1 MFWVSN
7 YLLLSIKP
15 RSNRLLWIFIDPQAS
30 WLCRKREKM
39 SEIPREI
46 LSVGDLNR
54 AIASSL
60 EERFDTVWVSG
71 EISNFKA
78 YDSGHWYFSLKD
90 EEGQIRCVMF
100 RGRNGQVGFMPQSGD
115 LVEVAANLGFYV
127 PRGDIQLTVQSM
139 RRAGMGGLYEAFLK
153 LKAKLA
159 KEGLFDAERKREIPT
174 HPRAIGII
182 TSPQAAALKDV
193 LSTLDRRAPHI
204 PIVIYPTLVQGPDAP
219 AGIISALKAAEK
231 ENAVD
236 VILLVRGGGSIED
249 LWAFNDEK
257 LAYAIAA
264 SPIPIVSGVGHET
277 DVTIAD
283 FVADLRAPTPTG
295 AAELAAPRRDQML
308 QELDA
313 IMQALLQRVSQRVE
327 REAQTLDQLAL
338 RLSHALP
345 NPDRMREQISNWQK
359 QLNQAWLVRVE
370 NWKRNQTHYQSQ
382 LEMLNPQRTLERGYA
397 VILSGKGKSR
407 EEQVMQAVRNP
418 NELNTEGVFEV
429 RLAEGRADVQ
439 FEKVDSQQSS

>member
-1 MFWVSN
+1 
-7 YLLLSIKP
+7 
-15 RSNRLLWIFIDPQAS
+15 
-30 WLCRKREKM
+30 M
-39 SEIPREI
+39 SEISRQI
-46 LSVGDLNR
+46 LTVGDLNR
-54 AIASSL
+54 AIAASL
-60 EERFDTVWVSG
+60 EERFETVLVSG

-115 LVEVAANLGFYV
+115 FVEVSANLGMYV
-127 PRGDIQLTVQSM
+127 PRGDIQLTIQSL

-159 KEGLFDAERKREIPT
+159 KEGLFDTDRKREIPS
-174 HPRAIGII
+174 HPRSIGII

-193 LSTLDRRAPHI
+193 LSTLARRAPHI

-219 AGIISALKAAEK
+219 SGIIAALKAAEK

-249 LWAFNDEK
+249 LWAFNDEQ
-257 LAYAIAA
+257 LAYAIAQ
-264 SPIPIVSGVGHET
+264 SSIPVVSGVGHET

-295 AAELAAPRRDQML
+295 AAELAAPRKDQML

-313 IMQALLQRVSQRVE
+313 IKQAMLQRVRQRIE

-338 RLSHALP
+338 RLAHALP
-345 NPDRMREQISNWQK
+345 NPDRMREQITSWHQR
-359 QLNQAWLVRVE
+359 LNQAWSVRMDS
-370 NWKRNQTHYQSQ
+370 WKRNQEHFQSQ

-397 VILSGKGKSR
+397 VVLNIADG
-407 EEQVMQAVRNP
+407 VHAVREP
-418 NELNTEGVFEV
+418 GDLQVGPEYEI
-429 RLAEGRADVQ
+429 RLAKGAAVVKLGEV
-439 FEKVDSQQSS
+439 KSN

>member
-1 MFWVSN
+1 
-7 YLLLSIKP
+7 
-15 RSNRLLWIFIDPQAS
+15 
-30 WLCRKREKM
+30 M
-39 SEIPREI
+39 SEISREI
-46 LSVGDLNR
+46 LTVGDLNR
-54 AIASSL
+54 AIAASL

-90 EEGQIRCVMF
+90 EEGQIKCVMF

-115 LVEVAANLGFYV
+115 LVEVSANLGMYV
-127 PRGDIQLTVQSM
+127 PRGDIQLTIQTL

-159 KEGLFDAERKREIPT
+159 KEGLFDADRKQEIPS
-174 HPRAIGII
+174 HPRSIGII

-193 LSTLDRRAPHI
+193 LSTLARRAPHI

-219 AGIISALKAAEK
+219 AGIIAALKAAEK
-231 ENAVD
+231 ENVVD
-236 VILLVRGGGSIED
+236 VILMVRGGGSIED
-249 LWAFNDEK
+249 LWAFNDEQ
-257 LAYAIAA
+257 LAYAMAQ
-264 SPIPIVSGVGHET
+264 STIPIVSGVGHET

-295 AAELAAPRRDQML
+295 AAELAAPRKDQML
-308 QELDA
+308 QELEA
-313 IMQALLQRVSQRVE
+313 IKQAMLQRVRQRVE

-345 NPDRMREQISNWQK
+345 NPERMREQITSWQ
-359 QLNQAWLVRVE
+359 QRLNQAWSVRVE
-370 NWKRNQTHYQSQ
+370 AWKRNQGHFQSQ

-397 VILSGKGKSR
+397 VVLNVSEGL
-407 EEQVMQAVRNP
+407 QAVREP
-418 NELNTEGVFEV
+418 GELTTGPEYEI
-429 RLAEGRADVQ
+429 RLAKGKANVKLSDVKLLKTEQ
-439 FEKVDSQQSS
+439 

>member
-1 MFWVSN
+1 
-7 YLLLSIKP
+7 
-15 RSNRLLWIFIDPQAS
+15 
-30 WLCRKREKM
+30 M
-39 SEIPREI
+39 SESSREI
-46 LSVGDLNR
+46 ISVGDLNR
-54 AIASSL
+54 AIAASL
-60 EERFDTVWVSG
+60 EDRFDTVWVSG

-115 LVEVAANLGFYV
+115 LVEVSANLGMYV
-127 PRGDIQLTVQSM
+127 PRGDIQLTIQTL

-159 KEGLFDAERKREIPT
+159 KEGLFDEDRKREIPT
-174 HPRAIGII
+174 HPRSIGII

-193 LSTLDRRAPHI
+193 LSTLARRAPHI

-219 AGIISALKAAEK
+219 TGIISALKAAEK

-257 LAYAIAA
+257 LAYAIAQ
-264 SPIPIVSGVGHET
+264 SPIPVVSGVGHET
-277 DVTIAD
+277 DFTIAD

-295 AAELAAPRRDQML
+295 AAELAAPRKDQLL

-313 IMQALLQRVSQRVE
+313 IMQALLQRINQRVE

-338 RLSHALP
+338 RLNHALP
-345 NPDRMREQISNWQK
+345 NPDRMREQITSWQ
-359 QLNQAWLVRVE
+359 QRLNQAWSVRME

-382 LEMLNPQRTLERGYA
+382 IEMLNPQRTLERGYA
-397 VILSGKGKSR
+397 VILNK
-407 EEQVMQAVRNP
+407 EDDQLQAVRKP
-418 NELNTEGVFEV
+418 DELNTQNTYQV
-429 RLAEGRADVQ
+429 RLAEGQV
-439 FEKVDSQQSS
+439 EVKLSEVK

>member
-1 MFWVSN
+1 
-7 YLLLSIKP
+7 
-15 RSNRLLWIFIDPQAS
+15 
-30 WLCRKREKM
+30 M
-39 SEIPREI
+39 SEISREI
-46 LSVGDLNR
+46 LTVGDLNR
-54 AIASSL
+54 AIAASL

-90 EEGQIRCVMF
+90 EEGQIKCVMF
-100 RGRNGQVGFMPQSGD
+100 RGRNGQVDFMPQSGD
-115 LVEVAANLGFYV
+115 LVEVSANLGMYV
-127 PRGDIQLTVQSM
+127 PRGDIQLTIQTL

-159 KEGLFDAERKREIPT
+159 KEGLFDADRKKDIPS
-174 HPRAIGII
+174 HPRSIGII

-193 LSTLDRRAPHI
+193 LSTLARRVPHI

-219 AGIISALKAAEK
+219 AGIIAALKAAEK
-231 ENAVD
+231 ENVVD

-249 LWAFNDEK
+249 LWAFNDEQ
-257 LAYAIAA
+257 LAYAMAQ

-295 AAELAAPRRDQML
+295 AAELAAPRKDQML
-308 QELDA
+308 QELEA
-313 IMQALLQRVSQRVE
+313 IKQAMLQRVRQRVE

-345 NPDRMREQISNWQK
+345 NPERMREQITSWQLR
-359 QLNQAWLVRVE
+359 LNQAWAVRVE
-370 NWKRNQTHYQSQ
+370 AWKRNQGHFQSQ

-397 VILSGKGKSR
+397 VVLNVSEGLEAVRDPGQLTAGPEYEIRLAKGKANVKLS
-407 EEQVMQAVRNP
+407 
-418 NELNTEGVFEV
+418 
-429 RLAEGRADVQ
+429 DVQ
-439 FEKVDSQQSS
+439 LLKTEQ

>member
-1 MFWVSN
+1 
-7 YLLLSIKP
+7 
-15 RSNRLLWIFIDPQAS
+15 
-30 WLCRKREKM
+30 M
-39 SEIPREI
+39 SEISREI

-54 AIASSL
+54 AIAASL
-60 EERFDTVWVSG
+60 EERFDSVWVSG

-115 LVEVAANLGFYV
+115 LVEVSANLGLYV
-127 PRGDIQLTVQSM
+127 PRGDIQLTIQTL

-174 HPRAIGII
+174 HPRSIGII

-193 LSTLDRRAPHI
+193 LSTLARRAPHI

-231 ENAVD
+231 EKAVD

-257 LAYAIAA
+257 LAYAIAE
-264 SPIPIVSGVGHET
+264 SSIPIVSGVGHET

-308 QELDA
+308 QELGT
-313 IMQALLQRVSQRVE
+313 IMQALSQRVNQRIE

-345 NPDRMREQISNWQK
+345 NPDRMREQIYGWQ
-359 QLNQAWLVRVE
+359 QRLNQAWTVRVQS
-370 NWKRNQTHYQSQ
+370 WQRNQTHYQLQ

-397 VILSGKGKSR
+397 VILSKN
-407 EEQVMQAVRNP
+407 EQAMQAVRDSTQ
-418 NELNTEGVFEV
+418 LNTEAVYQV
-429 RLAEGRADVQ
+429 RLAKGQAEVQ
-439 FEKVDSQQSS
+439 FAKVSLEP

>member
-1 MFWVSN
+1 
-7 YLLLSIKP
+7 
-15 RSNRLLWIFIDPQAS
+15 
-30 WLCRKREKM
+30 M
-39 SEIPREI
+39 SEISREI
-46 LSVGDLNR
+46 LTVGDLNR
-54 AIASSL
+54 AIAASL
-60 EERFDTVWVSG
+60 EDRFDTVWVSG

-115 LVEVAANLGFYV
+115 LVEVSASLGMYV
-127 PRGDIQLTVQSM
+127 PRGDIQLTIQTL

-159 KEGLFDAERKREIPT
+159 KEGLFDEDRKREIPT
-174 HPRAIGII
+174 HPRAIGIV

-193 LSTLDRRAPHI
+193 LSTLARRAPHI

-219 AGIISALKAAEK
+219 AGIIAALKAAEK

-236 VILLVRGGGSIED
+236 VILMVRGGGSIED
-249 LWAFNDEK
+249 LWAFNDEH
-257 LAYAIAA
+257 LAYAIAD
-264 SPIPIVSGVGHET
+264 SSIPVVSGVGHET
-277 DVTIAD
+277 DFTIAD

-313 IMQALLQRVSQRVE
+313 IMQALLQRVNQRIE

-345 NPDRMREQISNWQK
+345 NPVRMREQIASWQ
-359 QLNQAWLVRVE
+359 QRLNQAWSVRME

-397 VILSGKGKSR
+397 VILNK
-407 EEQVMQAVRNP
+407 EHDQLQAVRNTK
-418 NELNTEGVFEV
+418 ELMLEKTYQV
-429 RLAEGRADVQ
+429 RLAEGEAEIQ
-439 FEKVDSQQSS
+439 FSKVTQGDNA

>member
-1 MFWVSN
+1 
-7 YLLLSIKP
+7 
-15 RSNRLLWIFIDPQAS
+15 
-30 WLCRKREKM
+30 M
-39 SEIPREI
+39 SETSREI

-54 AIASSL
+54 AIAASL
-60 EERFDTVWVSG
+60 EDRFDTVWVSG

-115 LVEVAANLGFYV
+115 LVEVSANLGIYI
-127 PRGDIQLTVQSM
+127 PRGDIQLTIQTL

-153 LKAKLA
+153 LKSKLA
-159 KEGLFDAERKREIPT
+159 KEGLFDEERKREIPT
-174 HPRAIGII
+174 HPRSIGII

-193 LSTLDRRAPHI
+193 LSTLARRAPHI
-204 PIVIYPTLVQGPDAP
+204 PIVIYPTLVQGSDAP
-219 AGIISALKAAEK
+219 SGIITALKAAEK

-249 LWAFNDEK
+249 LWAFNDEQ
-257 LAYAIAA
+257 LAYAIAS
-264 SPIPIVSGVGHET
+264 SPIPVVSGVGHET
-277 DVTIAD
+277 DFTIAD

-313 IMQALLQRVSQRVE
+313 IMQALRQRINQRIE
-327 REAQTLDQLAL
+327 RESQTLDQLAM

-345 NPDRMREQISNWQK
+345 NPDRMREQIASWQ
-359 QLNQAWLVRVE
+359 QRLHQAWSVRIE

-382 LEMLNPQRTLERGYA
+382 LEMLNPQRTLERGYS
-397 VILSGKGKSR
+397 VILRDEKA
-407 EEQVMQAVRNP
+407 VLQAIRNP
-418 NELNTEGVFEV
+418 QELKTNTSYQVQ
-429 RLAEGRADVQ
+429 LAEGQV
-439 FEKVDSQQSS
+439 EIELSKVSAKVSTK

>member
-1 MFWVSN
+1 MT
-7 YLLLSIKP
+7 
-15 RSNRLLWIFIDPQAS
+15 
-30 WLCRKREKM
+30 
-39 SEIPREI
+39 
-46 LSVGDLNR
+46 VGDLNR
-54 AIASSL
+54 AIAASL
-60 EERFDTVWVSG
+60 EERFDSVWVSG

-115 LVEVAANLGFYV
+115 LVEVSANLGLYV
-127 PRGDIQLTVQSM
+127 PRGDIQLTIQTL

-159 KEGLFDAERKREIPT
+159 KEGLFDLERKREIPS
-174 HPRAIGII
+174 HPRAIGIV
-182 TSPQAAALKDV
+182 TSLQAAALKDV
-193 LSTLDRRAPHI
+193 LSTLARRAPHI

-219 AGIISALKAAEK
+219 AGIIAALKAAEK
-231 ENAVD
+231 EHVVE

-257 LAYAIAA
+257 LAYAIAQ
-264 SPIPIVSGVGHET
+264 SSIPIVSGVGHET

-295 AAELAAPRRDQML
+295 AAELAAPRKDQML

-313 IMQALLQRVSQRVE
+313 IMQSLLQRIHQRIE

-345 NPDRMREQISNWQK
+345 NPDRMREQIANWQ
-359 QLNQAWLVRVE
+359 QRLSQAWVVRME
-370 NWKRNQTHYQSQ
+370 SWNRNQSHYKLQ

-397 VILSGKGKSR
+397 VILSK
-407 EEQVMQAVRNP
+407 EELAMHAVRNP
-418 NELNTEGVFEV
+418 KELNVEQLFQV
-429 RLAEGRADVQ
+429 RLAEGQVEVQ
-439 FEKVDSQQSS
+439 FAKIEVH

>member
-1 MFWVSN
+1 
-7 YLLLSIKP
+7 
-15 RSNRLLWIFIDPQAS
+15 
-30 WLCRKREKM
+30 M
-39 SEIPREI
+39 SEISREI
-46 LSVGDLNR
+46 LTVGDLNR
-54 AIASSL
+54 AIAASL

-90 EEGQIRCVMF
+90 EEGQIKCVMF
-100 RGRNGQVGFMPQSGD
+100 RGRNGQVDFMPQSGD
-115 LVEVAANLGFYV
+115 LVEVSANLGMYV
-127 PRGDIQLTVQSM
+127 PRGDIQLTIQTL

-159 KEGLFDAERKREIPT
+159 KEGLFDADRKQEIPS
-174 HPRAIGII
+174 HPRSIGII

-193 LSTLDRRAPHI
+193 LSTLARRAPHI

-219 AGIISALKAAEK
+219 AGIIAALKAAEK
-231 ENAVD
+231 ENVVD
-236 VILLVRGGGSIED
+236 VILMVRGGGSIED
-249 LWAFNDEK
+249 LWAFNDEQ
-257 LAYAIAA
+257 LAYAMAQ

-295 AAELAAPRRDQML
+295 AAELAAPRKDQML
-308 QELDA
+308 QELEA
-313 IMQALLQRVSQRVE
+313 IKQAMLQRVRQRVE

-345 NPDRMREQISNWQK
+345 NPERMREQITSWQ
-359 QLNQAWLVRVE
+359 QRLNQAWAVRVE
-370 NWKRNQTHYQSQ
+370 AWKRNQGHFQSQ

-397 VILSGKGKSR
+397 VVLNVSEGL
-407 EEQVMQAVRNP
+407 QAVREP
-418 NELNTEGVFEV
+418 GELTAGPEYEI
-429 RLAEGRADVQ
+429 RLAKGKANVKLSDV
-439 FEKVDSQQSS
+439 K

>member
-1 MFWVSN
+1 
-7 YLLLSIKP
+7 
-15 RSNRLLWIFIDPQAS
+15 
-30 WLCRKREKM
+30 M
-39 SEIPREI
+39 SEISREI

-54 AIASSL
+54 AIAQSL
-60 EERFDTVWVSG
+60 EDRFDTVWVSG

-100 RGRNGQVGFMPQSGD
+100 RGRNGQVGFIPQSGD
-115 LVEVAANLGFYV
+115 LVEVSASLGMYV
-127 PRGDIQLTVQSM
+127 PRGDIQLTIQTL

-159 KEGLFDAERKREIPT
+159 KEGLFDEDRKRAIPT
-174 HPRAIGII
+174 HPRSIGII

-193 LSTLDRRAPHI
+193 LSTLARRAPHI
-204 PIVIYPTLVQGPDAP
+204 PIVIYPTLVQGSDAP
-219 AGIISALKAAEK
+219 AGIIAALKAAAK
-231 ENAVD
+231 EQAVD

-249 LWAFNDEK
+249 LWAFNDEQ
-257 LAYAIAA
+257 LAYAIAS
-264 SPIPIVSGVGHET
+264 SPIPVVSGVGHET
-277 DVTIAD
+277 DFTIAD
-283 FVADLRAPTPTG
+283 FVSDLRAPTPTG

-313 IMQALLQRVSQRVE
+313 IMQALLQRINQRVE

-345 NPDRMREQISNWQK
+345 NPDRMREQIASWQ
-359 QLNQAWLVRVE
+359 QRLNQAWSVRME

-397 VILSGKGKSR
+397 VILKK
-407 EEQVMQAVRNP
+407 EKELLQAVRNP
-418 NELNTEGVFEV
+418 NELSVKTSYQV
-429 RLAEGRADVQ
+429 RLAEGQV
-439 FEKVDSQQSS
+439 EIELIKVGS

>member
-1 MFWVSN
+1 MT
-7 YLLLSIKP
+7 
-15 RSNRLLWIFIDPQAS
+15 
-30 WLCRKREKM
+30 
-39 SEIPREI
+39 
-46 LSVGDLNR
+46 VGDLNR
-54 AIASSL
+54 AIAASL
-60 EERFDTVWVSG
+60 EERFDSVWVSG

-115 LVEVAANLGFYV
+115 LVEVSANLGLYV
-127 PRGDIQLTVQSM
+127 PRGDIQLTIQTL

-159 KEGLFDAERKREIPT
+159 KEGLFDLERKREIPS
-174 HPRAIGII
+174 HPRAIGIV

-193 LSTLDRRAPHI
+193 LSTLARRAPHI

-219 AGIISALKAAEK
+219 AGIIAALKAAEK
-231 ENAVD
+231 EHVVE

-257 LAYAIAA
+257 LAYAIAQ
-264 SPIPIVSGVGHET
+264 SSIPIVSGVGHET

-295 AAELAAPRRDQML
+295 AAELAAPRKDQML

-313 IMQALLQRVSQRVE
+313 IMQSLLQRIHQRIE

-345 NPDRMREQISNWQK
+345 NPDRMREQIANWQ
-359 QLNQAWLVRVE
+359 QRLSQAWVVRME
-370 NWKRNQTHYQSQ
+370 SWNRNQSHYKLQ

-397 VILSGKGKSR
+397 VILSK
-407 EEQVMQAVRNP
+407 EELAMHAVRNP
-418 NELNTEGVFEV
+418 KELNVEQLFQVQ
-429 RLAEGRADVQ
+429 LAGGQVEVQ
-439 FEKVDSQQSS
+439 FAKIEVH

>member
-1 MFWVSN
+1 
-7 YLLLSIKP
+7 
-15 RSNRLLWIFIDPQAS
+15 
-30 WLCRKREKM
+30 M
-39 SEIPREI
+39 SEISREI

-54 AIASSL
+54 AIAASL
-60 EERFDTVWVSG
+60 EDRFDAVWVSG

-115 LVEVAANLGFYV
+115 LVEVSASLGMYI
-127 PRGDIQLTVQSM
+127 PRGDIQLTIQTL

-159 KEGLFDAERKREIPT
+159 KEGLFDDERKREIPT
-174 HPRAIGII
+174 HPRSIGII

-193 LSTLDRRAPHI
+193 LSTLARRAPHI

-219 AGIISALKAAEK
+219 SGIIAALKAAEK
-231 ENAVD
+231 ENVVD

-249 LWAFNDEK
+249 LWAFNDEQ
-257 LAYAIAA
+257 LAYAIAD
-264 SPIPIVSGVGHET
+264 SSIPIISGVGHET
-277 DVTIAD
+277 DFTIAD

-295 AAELAAPRRDQML
+295 AAELAAPRKDQML

-313 IMQALLQRVSQRVE
+313 IKQALLQRIHQKME

-345 NPDRMREQISNWQK
+345 NPDRMREQIQGWQ
-359 QLNQAWLVRVE
+359 QRLNQAWLVRVE
-370 NWKRNQTHYQSQ
+370 NWKRNQSHYQAQ

-397 VILSGKGKSR
+397 VILSKDHDGLR
-407 EEQVMQAVRNP
+407 ALRNP
-418 NELNTEGVFEV
+418 ASLSLTDTYQV
-429 RLAEGRADVQ
+429 RLAEGQADVRFSEVNQ
-439 FEKVDSQQSS
+439 IEGK

>member
-1 MFWVSN
+1 
-7 YLLLSIKP
+7 
-15 RSNRLLWIFIDPQAS
+15 
-30 WLCRKREKM
+30 M
-39 SEIPREI
+39 SEISREI

-54 AIASSL
+54 AIAASL
-60 EERFDTVWVSG
+60 EDRFDTVWVSG

-115 LVEVAANLGFYV
+115 LVEVSANLGMYV
-127 PRGDIQLTVQSM
+127 PRGDIQLTIQTL

-159 KEGLFDAERKREIPT
+159 KEGLFDEDRKREIPT
-174 HPRAIGII
+174 HPRSIGII

-193 LSTLDRRAPHI
+193 LSTLARRAPHI

-236 VILLVRGGGSIED
+236 IILLVRGGGSIED
-249 LWAFNDEK
+249 LWAFNDEQ
-257 LAYAIAA
+257 LAYAIAN
-264 SPIPIVSGVGHET
+264 SSIPVVSGVGHET
-277 DVTIAD
+277 DFTIAD

-295 AAELAAPRRDQML
+295 AAELAAPRKDQLL

-313 IMQALLQRVSQRVE
+313 IMQALLQRINQRVE

-345 NPDRMREQISNWQK
+345 NPDRMREQISGWQ
-359 QLNQAWLVRVE
+359 QRLNQAWLVRME
-370 NWKRNQTHYQSQ
+370 NWKRNQVHYQSQ

-397 VILSGKGKSR
+397 VILSKEKD
-407 EEQVMQAVRNP
+407 QLHAVRNP
-418 NELNTEGVFEV
+418 DDLDTEHRFQV
-429 RLAEGRADVQ
+429 RLSEGQVDVQ
-439 FEKVDSQQSS
+439 FAEVTGKES

>member
-1 MFWVSN
+1 
-7 YLLLSIKP
+7 
-15 RSNRLLWIFIDPQAS
+15 
-30 WLCRKREKM
+30 M
-39 SEIPREI
+39 SEISREI

-54 AIASSL
+54 AIAASL
-60 EERFDTVWVSG
+60 EDRFDTVWVSG

-115 LVEVAANLGFYV
+115 LVEVSASLGMYV
-127 PRGDIQLTVQSM
+127 PRGDIQLTIQTL

-159 KEGLFDAERKREIPT
+159 KEGLFDEDRKRDIPT
-174 HPRAIGII
+174 HPRSIGII

-193 LSTLDRRAPHI
+193 LSTLARRAPHI

-219 AGIISALKAAEK
+219 AGLIAALKAANK

-249 LWAFNDEK
+249 LWAFNDEQ
-257 LAYAIAA
+257 LAYAIAN
-264 SPIPIVSGVGHET
+264 SSIPLVSGVGHET
-277 DVTIAD
+277 DFTIAD
-283 FVADLRAPTPTG
+283 FVADLRAPTPTS
-295 AAELAAPRRDQML
+295 AAELAAPRKDQL
-308 QELDA
+308 LHELDA
-313 IMQALLQRVSQRVE
+313 IQQALLQRINQRVE

-345 NPDRMREQISNWQK
+345 NPDRMREQITSWQLR
-359 QLNQAWLVRVE
+359 LNQAWSVRME
-370 NWKRNQTHYQSQ
+370 NWKRNQSHCRSQ

-397 VILSGKGKSR
+397 VILSKDNEKLH
-407 EEQVMQAVRNP
+407 AVRNP
-418 NELNTEGVFEV
+418 SELNTEHGYQVQ
-429 RLAEGRADVQ
+429 LAEGQAEVQ
-439 FEKVDSQQSS
+439 FSKVLGEPYFRKH

>member
-1 MFWVSN
+1 MSDI
-7 YLLLSIKP
+7 S
-15 RSNRLLWIFIDPQAS
+15 
-30 WLCRKREKM
+30 RK
-39 SEIPREI
+39 I

-54 AIASSL
+54 AIAASL
-60 EERFDTVWVSG
+60 EDRFDTVWVSG

-115 LVEVAANLGFYV
+115 LVEVSANLSMYA
-127 PRGDIQLTVQSM
+127 PRGDIQLTIQTL

-159 KEGLFDAERKREIPT
+159 KEGLFDEERKREIPS
-174 HPRAIGII
+174 HPRSIGIV

-193 LSTLDRRAPHI
+193 LSTLARRAPHI

-219 AGIISALKAAEK
+219 AGIIAALKAAEK

-249 LWAFNDEK
+249 LWAFNDEQ
-257 LAYAIAA
+257 LAYAIA
-264 SPIPIVSGVGHET
+264 SSSIPIVSGVGHET
-277 DVTIAD
+277 DFTIAD

-308 QELDA
+308 QGLDA
-313 IMQALLQRVSQRVE
+313 IMQALLQRINQRVE

-345 NPDRMREQISNWQK
+345 NPDRMREQMMNLQQRI
-359 QLNQAWLVRVE
+359 NQAWSVRLE
-370 NWKRNQTHYQSQ
+370 NWKRNQSHYQSQ

-397 VILSGKGKSR
+397 VVLKKEKEDFRAIRDPRELTLNVAYQVCLADGQAEIELSKIVNK
-407 EEQVMQAVRNP
+407 Q
-418 NELNTEGVFEV
+418 
-429 RLAEGRADVQ
+429 
-439 FEKVDSQQSS
+439 

>member
-1 MFWVSN
+1 
-7 YLLLSIKP
+7 
-15 RSNRLLWIFIDPQAS
+15 
-30 WLCRKREKM
+30 M
-39 SEIPREI
+39 SEISREI

-54 AIASSL
+54 AIAASL
-60 EERFDTVWVSG
+60 EDRFDTVWVSG

-90 EEGQIRCVMF
+90 AEGQIRCVMF

-115 LVEVAANLGFYV
+115 LVEVSASLGMYV
-127 PRGDIQLTVQSM
+127 PRGDIQLTIQTL

-159 KEGLFDAERKREIPT
+159 KEGLFDDERKREIPT
-174 HPRAIGII
+174 HPRSIGII

-193 LSTLDRRAPHI
+193 LSTLARRAPHI
-204 PIVIYPTLVQGPDAP
+204 PIVVYPTLVQGPDAP
-219 AGIISALKAAEK
+219 AGIISALKAANKEK
-231 ENAVD
+231 AVD

-249 LWAFNDEK
+249 LWAFNDEQ
-257 LAYAIAA
+257 LAYAIADSA
-264 SPIPIVSGVGHET
+264 IPVVSGVGHET
-277 DVTIAD
+277 DFTIAD

-313 IMQALLQRVSQRVE
+313 IMQALLQRINQRIE

-338 RLSHALP
+338 RLGHALP
-345 NPDRMREQISNWQK
+345 NPDRMREQIQGWQ
-359 QLNQAWLVRVE
+359 QRLNQAWSVRME
-370 NWKRNQTHYQSQ
+370 NWKRNQSHYQSQ

-397 VILSGKGKSR
+397 VILSKEKEALHAIRKPS
-407 EEQVMQAVRNP
+407 
-418 NELNTEGVFEV
+418 ELNVSNSYQI
-429 RLAEGRADVQ
+429 RLAEGQVDVE
-439 FEKVDSQQSS
+439 FSEVNLAEIKK

>member
-1 MFWVSN
+1 
-7 YLLLSIKP
+7 
-15 RSNRLLWIFIDPQAS
+15 
-30 WLCRKREKM
+30 M
-39 SEIPREI
+39 SEISREI

-115 LVEVAANLGFYV
+115 LVEVSAQLGMYV
-127 PRGDIQLTVQSM
+127 PRGDIQLTIQTL

-159 KEGLFDAERKREIPT
+159 KEGLFDAETKREIPT
-174 HPRAIGII
+174 HPRSIGII

-193 LSTLDRRAPHI
+193 LSTLARRAPHI

-219 AGIISALKAAEK
+219 AGIISAIKAAEK

-257 LAYAIAA
+257 LAYAIAQ

-338 RLSHALP
+338 RLGHALP
-345 NPDRMREQISNWQK
+345 NPDRMREQIASWQ
-359 QLNQAWLVRVE
+359 QRLNQAWGVRVE
-370 NWKRNQTHYQSQ
+370 NWKRNQGHYQAQ

-397 VILSGKGKSR
+397 VILSK
-407 EEQVMQAVRNP
+407 EEQAMHAVRNP
-418 NELNTEGVFEV
+418 KELNTKDVFQV
-429 RLAEGRADVQ
+429 QLAEGQVEVEFANI
-439 FEKVDSQQSS
+439 K

>member
-1 MFWVSN
+1 
-7 YLLLSIKP
+7 
-15 RSNRLLWIFIDPQAS
+15 
-30 WLCRKREKM
+30 M
-39 SEIPREI
+39 SEISREI

-54 AIASSL
+54 AIAASL
-60 EERFDTVWVSG
+60 EDRFDTVWVSG

-115 LVEVAANLGFYV
+115 LVEVSASLGMYV
-127 PRGDIQLTVQSM
+127 PRGDIQLTIQTL

-159 KEGLFDAERKREIPT
+159 KEGLFDEDRKRDIPT
-174 HPRAIGII
+174 HPRSIGII

-193 LSTLDRRAPHI
+193 LSTLARRAPHI

-219 AGIISALKAAEK
+219 AGIIAALKAAEK
-231 ENAVD
+231 EQAVD

-249 LWAFNDEK
+249 LWAFNDEQ
-257 LAYAIAA
+257 LAYVIAS
-264 SPIPIVSGVGHET
+264 SPIPVMSGVGHET
-277 DVTIAD
+277 DFTITD

-313 IMQALLQRVSQRVE
+313 IMQALLQRINQRVE

-345 NPDRMREQISNWQK
+345 NPDRMREQIASWQ
-359 QLNQAWLVRVE
+359 QRLNQAWTVRMD
-370 NWKRNQTHYQSQ
+370 NWKRNQLHYQSQ
-382 LEMLNPQRTLERGYA
+382 LEMLNPQRTLERGYS
-397 VILSGKGKSR
+397 VILSR
-407 EEQVMQAVRNP
+407 EDNQLRAIRGP
-418 NELNTEGVFEV
+418 GELSTETVFQIQMADGEAEV
-429 RLAEGRADVQ
+429 RLADI
-439 FEKVDSQQSS
+439 KISP

>member
-1 MFWVSN
+1 
-7 YLLLSIKP
+7 
-15 RSNRLLWIFIDPQAS
+15 
-30 WLCRKREKM
+30 M
-39 SEIPREI
+39 SETSREI
-46 LSVGDLNR
+46 LSVGELNR
-54 AIASSL
+54 AIAASL
-60 EERFDTVWVSG
+60 EDRFDTLWVSG

-100 RGRNGQVGFMPQSGD
+100 RGRNSQVGFMPQSGD
-115 LVEVAANLGFYV
+115 LVEVSANLGIYV
-127 PRGDIQLTVQSM
+127 PRGDIQLTIQTL

-159 KEGLFDAERKREIPT
+159 KEGLFDEERKREIPSY
-174 HPRAIGII
+174 PRSIGII

-193 LSTLDRRAPHI
+193 LSTLARRAPHI
-204 PIVIYPTLVQGPDAP
+204 PIVIYPTLVQGSDAP
-219 AGIISALKAAEK
+219 SGIIAALKAAEK

-249 LWAFNDEK
+249 LWAFNDEQ
-257 LAYAIAA
+257 LAYAIAS
-264 SPIPIVSGVGHET
+264 SPFPVVSGVGHET
-277 DVTIAD
+277 DFTIAD

-313 IMQALLQRVSQRVE
+313 IMQALRQRINQRIE
-327 REAQTLDQLAL
+327 RESQTLDQLAM

-345 NPDRMREQISNWQK
+345 NPDRMREQIASWQ
-359 QLNQAWLVRVE
+359 QRLHQAWSVRME

-382 LEMLNPQRTLERGYA
+382 LEMLNPQRTLERGYS
-397 VILSGKGKSR
+397 VILSR
-407 EEQVMQAVRNP
+407 EENQLRAVRGP
-418 NELNTEGVFEV
+418 KELSTQKVFQIQMAEGEAEI
-429 RLAEGRADVQ
+429 RLADV
-439 FEKVDSQQSS
+439 KITP

>member
-1 MFWVSN
+1 
-7 YLLLSIKP
+7 
-15 RSNRLLWIFIDPQAS
+15 
-30 WLCRKREKM
+30 M
-39 SEIPREI
+39 SEISREI
-46 LSVGDLNR
+46 LTVGDLNR
-54 AIASSL
+54 AIAASL

-90 EEGQIRCVMF
+90 EEGQIKCVMF
-100 RGRNGQVGFMPQSGD
+100 RGRNGQVDFMPQSGD
-115 LVEVAANLGFYV
+115 LVEVSANLGMYV
-127 PRGDIQLTVQSM
+127 PRGDIQLTIQTL

-159 KEGLFDAERKREIPT
+159 KEGLFDADRKQEIPS
-174 HPRAIGII
+174 HPRSIGII

-193 LSTLDRRAPHI
+193 LSTLARRAPHI

-219 AGIISALKAAEK
+219 AGIIAALKAAEN
-231 ENAVD
+231 ENVVD
-236 VILLVRGGGSIED
+236 VILMVRGGGSIED
-249 LWAFNDEK
+249 LWAFNDEH
-257 LAYAIAA
+257 LAYAMAQ

-295 AAELAAPRRDQML
+295 AAELAAPRKDQML
-308 QELDA
+308 QELEA
-313 IMQALLQRVSQRVE
+313 IKQAMLQRVRQRVE

-345 NPDRMREQISNWQK
+345 NPERMREQITSWQ
-359 QLNQAWLVRVE
+359 QRLNQAWAVRVE
-370 NWKRNQTHYQSQ
+370 AWKRNQGHFQSQ

-397 VILSGKGKSR
+397 VVLKVSEGL
-407 EEQVMQAVRNP
+407 QAVRDP
-418 NELNTEGVFEV
+418 GELTAGPEYEI
-429 RLAEGRADVQ
+429 RLAKGKANVKLSDV
-439 FEKVDSQQSS
+439 K

>member
-1 MFWVSN
+1 
-7 YLLLSIKP
+7 
-15 RSNRLLWIFIDPQAS
+15 
-30 WLCRKREKM
+30 M
-39 SEIPREI
+39 SEISRQI
-46 LSVGDLNR
+46 LTVGDLNR
-54 AIASSL
+54 AIAASL
-60 EERFDTVWVSG
+60 EERFDAVLVSG

-115 LVEVAANLGFYV
+115 LVEVSANLGMYV
-127 PRGDIQLTVQSM
+127 PRGDIQLTIQSL

-159 KEGLFDAERKREIPT
+159 KEGLFDTDRKREIPS
-174 HPRAIGII
+174 HPRSIGII

-193 LSTLDRRAPHI
+193 LSTLARRAPHI

-219 AGIISALKAAEK
+219 AGIIAALKAAEK

-249 LWAFNDEK
+249 LWAFNDEQ
-257 LAYAIAA
+257 LAYAIAQ
-264 SPIPIVSGVGHET
+264 SSIPVVSGVGHET

-283 FVADLRAPTPTG
+283 FVADLRAPPPTG

-308 QELDA
+308 QELEA
-313 IMQALLQRVSQRVE
+313 VKQAMLQRVRQRVE

-338 RLSHALP
+338 RLAHALP
-345 NPDRMREQISNWQK
+345 NPDRMREQMMSWQ
-359 QLNQAWLVRVE
+359 QRLHQAWSVRMDS
-370 NWKRNQTHYQSQ
+370 WKRNQEHFQSQ

-397 VILSGKGKSR
+397 VVLNIADG
-407 EEQVMQAVRNP
+407 VHAVREP
-418 NELNTEGVFEV
+418 GELQVGPEYEI
-429 RLAEGRADVQ
+429 RLAKGAAVVKLGEVKANG
-439 FEKVDSQQSS
+439 

>member
-1 MFWVSN
+1 
-7 YLLLSIKP
+7 
-15 RSNRLLWIFIDPQAS
+15 
-30 WLCRKREKM
+30 M
-39 SEIPREI
+39 SEISREV
-46 LSVGDLNR
+46 LTVGDLNR
-54 AIASSL
+54 AIAASL
-60 EERFDTVWVSG
+60 EERFDTVLVSG

-90 EEGQIRCVMF
+90 EEGQIKCVMF

-115 LVEVAANLGFYV
+115 LVEVSANLGMYV
-127 PRGDIQLTVQSM
+127 PRGDIQLTIQSL

-159 KEGLFDAERKREIPT
+159 KEGLFDAERKREIPS

-193 LSTLDRRAPHI
+193 LSTLARRAPHI

-219 AGIISALKAAEK
+219 AGIIAALKAAEK

-236 VILLVRGGGSIED
+236 VILMVRGGGSIED
-249 LWAFNDEK
+249 LWAFNDEQ
-257 LAYAIAA
+257 LAYAIAQ
-264 SPIPIVSGVGHET
+264 SSIPVVSGVGHET

-295 AAELAAPRRDQML
+295 AAELAAPRKDQML
-308 QELDA
+308 QELEA
-313 IMQALLQRVSQRVE
+313 IKQAMLQRVRQRVE

-345 NPDRMREQISNWQK
+345 NPERMREQITNWQLRL
-359 QLNQAWLVRVE
+359 QQAWTVRVDS
-370 NWKRNQTHYQSQ
+370 WKRNQGHFQSQ

-397 VILSGKGKSR
+397 VVLNVAEGLHAVREPGELTVGPEYEIRLAKGKANVTLS
-407 EEQVMQAVRNP
+407 
-418 NELNTEGVFEV
+418 
-429 RLAEGRADVQ
+429 DVKIQ
-439 FEKVDSQQSS
+439 K

>member
-1 MFWVSN
+1 
-7 YLLLSIKP
+7 
-15 RSNRLLWIFIDPQAS
+15 
-30 WLCRKREKM
+30 M
-39 SEIPREI
+39 SEISREI

-54 AIASSL
+54 AIAASL
-60 EERFDTVWVSG
+60 EDRFDTVWVSG

-115 LVEVAANLGFYV
+115 LVEVSANLGMYV
-127 PRGDIQLTVQSM
+127 PRGDIQLTIQTL
-139 RRAGMGGLYEAFLK
+139 RRAGLGGLYEAFLK

-159 KEGLFDAERKREIPT
+159 KEGLFDDERKREIPS
-174 HPRAIGII
+174 HPRSIGII

-193 LSTLDRRAPHI
+193 LSTLARRAPHI

-219 AGIISALKAAEK
+219 AGIIAALQAAEK
-231 ENAVD
+231 EKAVD
-236 VILLVRGGGSIED
+236 VLLLVRGGGSIED
-249 LWAFNDEK
+249 LWAFNDEQ
-257 LAYAIAA
+257 LAYAIAD
-264 SPIPIVSGVGHET
+264 SSIPVVSGVGHET
-277 DVTIAD
+277 DFTIAD

-313 IMQALLQRVSQRVE
+313 IMQALLQRINQRVE

-345 NPDRMREQISNWQK
+345 NPDRMREQINGWQ
-359 QLNQAWLVRVE
+359 QRLNQAWSVRME
-370 NWKRNQTHYQSQ
+370 NWKRNQSHYQSQ

-397 VILSGKGKSR
+397 VILSR
-407 EEQVMQAVRNP
+407 DDDEFHAIRNP
-418 NELNTEGVFEV
+418 KELHSEDAYQIQ
-429 RLAEGRADVQ
+429 LAEGRAEVRIVGI
-439 FEKVDSQQSS
+439 KIQS

>member
-1 MFWVSN
+1 
-7 YLLLSIKP
+7 
-15 RSNRLLWIFIDPQAS
+15 
-30 WLCRKREKM
+30 M
-39 SEIPREI
+39 SEISREI

-115 LVEVAANLGFYV
+115 LVELAANLGFYV

-159 KEGLFDAERKREIPT
+159 KEGLFDLENKRPIPT
-174 HPRAIGII
+174 HPRAIGIV

-193 LSTLDRRAPHI
+193 LSTLARRAPHI

-219 AGIISALKAAEK
+219 AGIIGALKAAEN

-249 LWAFNDEK
+249 LWAFNDEQ
-257 LAYAIAA
+257 LAYAIAQ

-277 DVTIAD
+277 DFTIAD

-345 NPDRMREQISNWQK
+345 NPDRMREQISGWQK
-359 QLNQAWLVRVE
+359 RLHQAWLVRVE
-370 NWKRNQTHYQSQ
+370 NWKRDQSHFQSQ

-397 VILSGKGKSR
+397 VILSKQ
-407 EEQVMQAVRNP
+407 EQAMHAVRNP
-418 NELNTEGVFEV
+418 NELNTESAFQV
-429 RLAEGRADVQ
+429 RLAEGQVEVEFA
-439 FEKVDSQQSS
+439 KVRLLK

>member
-1 MFWVSN
+1 
-7 YLLLSIKP
+7 
-15 RSNRLLWIFIDPQAS
+15 
-30 WLCRKREKM
+30 M
-39 SEIPREI
+39 SEISREV

-60 EERFDTVWVSG
+60 EAQFDTVLVSG

-115 LVEVAANLGFYV
+115 LVEVSASLGMYV
-127 PRGDIQLTVQSM
+127 PRGDVQLTIQSL
-139 RRAGMGGLYEAFLK
+139 RKAGMGGLYEAFLK

-159 KEGLFDAERKREIPT
+159 KAGLFDQERKQAIPS

-193 LSTLDRRAPHI
+193 LSTLQRRSPHI

-219 AGIISALKAAEK
+219 AGIISAIQ
-231 ENAVD
+231 NANQEAVVD

-249 LWAFNDEK
+249 LWAFNDEH
-257 LAYAIAA
+257 LAYAIAD
-264 SPIPIVSGVGHET
+264 SVIPIVSGVGHET

-295 AAELAAPRRDQML
+295 AAELSAPRKDQLL
-308 QELDA
+308 QELEA
-313 IMQALLQRVSQRVE
+313 IEQALYQRLMQRVE

-345 NPDRMREQISNWQK
+345 NPDRMREQITSWQTRL
-359 QLNQAWLVRVE
+359 QQAWSVQID
-370 NWKRNQTHYQSQ
+370 NFKRNQNHYQLQ

-397 VILSGKGKSR
+397 VILNP
-407 EEQVMQAVRNP
+407 EMQAIRKP
-418 NELNTEGVFEV
+418 KDLNTQQPFEV
-429 RLAEGRADVQ
+429 RLAEGVAQVQ
-439 FEKVDSQQSS
+439 FEKINT

>member
-1 MFWVSN
+1 MSAT
-7 YLLLSIKP
+7 
-15 RSNRLLWIFIDPQAS
+15 IDKS
-30 WLCRKREKM
+30 
-39 SEIPREI
+39 REI

-54 AIASSL
+54 AIAASL
-60 EERFDTVWVSG
+60 EDRFDTVWVSG

-115 LVEVAANLGFYV
+115 LVEVSANLGMYV
-127 PRGDIQLTVQSM
+127 PRGDIQLTIQTL

-159 KEGLFDAERKREIPT
+159 KEGLFDDERKRDMPT
-174 HPRAIGII
+174 HPRSIGII
-182 TSPQAAALKDV
+182 TSAQAAALKDV
-193 LSTLDRRAPHI
+193 LSTLARRAHHI

-219 AGIISALKAAEK
+219 AGIVSALKTAEK
-231 ENAVD
+231 EKAVD

-249 LWAFNDEK
+249 LWAFNDEQ
-257 LAYAIAA
+257 LAYAIAD
-264 SPIPIVSGVGHET
+264 SSIPVVSGVGHET
-277 DVTIAD
+277 DFTIAD

-313 IMQALLQRVSQRVE
+313 IMQALLQRINQRIE

-345 NPDRMREQISNWQK
+345 NPDRMREQISGWQK
-359 QLNQAWLVRVE
+359 RLNQAWSVRVE
-370 NWKRNQTHYQSQ
+370 NWKRNQSHYQSQ

-397 VILSGKGKSR
+397 VILSK
-407 EEQVMQAVRNP
+407 ENEALHAVRKP
-418 NELNTEGVFEV
+418 SELNVSNDFQI
-429 RLAEGRADVQ
+429 RLAEGQVEVQ
-439 FEKVDSQQSS
+439 FANVSQTESK